1 MPQNQKLYY
10 PAYNWNTPTAS
21 TTQWITP
28 TVNWGSYNAAT
39 NYTIPTNYYP
49 QITQNGYYWP
59 QQYNTAPSTIT
70 TDQIWQIWVDQTS
83 TYTPRI
89 ETPEELAARRR
100 RREEYEREQRA
111 ARVRAR
117 MLLGEFLSEE
127 QKAELEKDGRFHVT
141 GSRGRRY
148 CIRTSGQSGNVDLL
162 RADGTVQATLCC
174 HPREA
179 LPNEDAWLMQM
190 IELRHNEDHFLRTA
204 NVHRG
209 SLGHLV
215 AA

>member
-1 MPQNQKLYY
+1 MPQNHKLYY

-21 TTQWITP
+21 TTQWINP
-28 TVNWGSYNAAT
+28 TYSWGSYNAAT
-39 NYTIPTNYYP
+39 TNYYP
-49 QITQNGYYWP
+49 QVTQNGYYRP
-59 QQYNTAPSTIT
+59 QQYDYSYNQTSPTL
-70 TDQIWQIWVDQTS
+70 TDQIWKIWVTQTD

-100 RREEYEREQRA
+100 RREEYEQNQRA

-117 MLLGEFLSEE
+117 ILLGEFLSEE

-148 CIRTSGQSGNVDLL
+148 CIRTTGQSGNVDLL
-162 RADGTVQATLCC
+162 KPDGSVQATLCC

-190 IELRHNEDHFLRTA
+190 IELRHDEDHFLRTA

-209 SLGHLV
+209 SLVG
-215 AA
+215 A